1 MSKFHDEF
9 FRKGSPVHDKLMIKC
24 LSKEGID
31 QIIKTVDFNS
41 IVNERFDR
49 DDKTVLICTHGEGR
63 TAHKDTSSSKPT
75 TGMTDLREDPL
86 EPYKTTGKR
95 RACSLEKSC
104 KNVKTCKWLLSGV
117 DIDTASVIQTYYA
130 TPTTSEYET
139 EVIVKNGQFILGYAD
154 AVISTKYD
162 ITSSAQV
169 DPNWIWE
176 NFSHFVETGH
186 IIVEAKPKV
195 DSIGDVIRQI
205 KTYYDALVNKYSR
218 DNIVPAKCLVT
229 YDNLDRD
236 ALNYLA
242 NEHISVVVFEE
253 T

>member
-9 FRKGSPVHDKLMIKC
+9 FRRGSPAHDKLMIKC

-31 QIIKTVDFNS
+31 RIIETVDFSS
-41 IVNERFDR
+41 IINEKFNNR
-49 DDKTVLICTHGEGR
+49 DQTVLICTHGEGR
-63 TAHKDTSSSKPT
+63 TAHKETSTQRPT

-117 DIDTASVIQTYYA
+117 DTDTASVIQKYSA
-130 TPTTSEYET
+130 VPASSEYET

-162 ITSSAQV
+162 ITSDAYI
-169 DPNWIWE
+169 DPDWTWKD
-176 NFSHFVETGH
+176 FSRFSETGR
-186 IIVEAKPKV
+186 IIIEVKPKV

-205 KTYYDALVNKYSR
+205 KTYHDALVHKYSR
-218 DNIVPAKCLVT
+218 DSTAPAMCLVT
-229 YDNLDRD
+229 YDQLDKG
-236 ALNYLA
+236 ALEYLA
-242 NEHISVVVFEE
+242 NEHILVVVFEE